1 MASNNV
7 NMDFALNSN
16 DLYIIDGDIAIAESD
31 NQHISDTLNA
41 FPGWWKEN
49 PQDGVGI
56 FQYLNSSGQEQLIRK
71 NIMMQLQSDGYNI
84 SNPIVSTDVN
94 GHLNIIPNAS
104 I

>member
-1 MASNNV
+1 MANNNV
-7 NMDFALNSN
+7 NMDFALNGN
-16 DLYIIDGDIAIAESD
+16 DLYIVDGDIAIAESD
-31 NQHISDTLNA
+31 NQHIADTLNA

-71 NIMMQLQSDGYNI
+71 NIMMQLQSDGYNV

-94 GHLNIIPNAS
+94 GQLNIIPNAS